1 LTLDEEQ
8 RRKKRNTR
16 HVNSQ
21 SMQEL
26 LATDSGDEDELEKTM
41 PSKSITNNKGKC
53 ENLDY

>member
-1 LTLDEEQ
+1 
-8 RRKKRNTR
+8 
-16 HVNSQ
+16 
-21 SMQEL
+21 MQEL